1 MSLILFDQN
10 TPRGL
15 RSVLAAH
22 EVRTALQMGWDALVN
37 GALIAAA
44 EAAGFDILV
53 TADRN
58 MQHQQNLSGRRL
70 ALVVLGINHWP
81 TIKPMA
87 QAVRDAVDNAQAGS
101 FTIVPFPPPPLRRRI
116 PPPPSSAD

>member
-10 TPRGL
+10 TPGGL

-58 MQHQQNLSGRRL
+58 MRHQQNLSGRRL
-70 ALVVLGINHWP
+70 ALVVLAACRSGVAGHSSGEGWC
-81 TIKPMA
+81 
-87 QAVRDAVDNAQAGS
+87 RDGLD
-101 FTIVPFPPPPLRRRI
+101 
-116 PPPPSSAD
+116 